1 MNKSDKRQ
9 FYFSLLRLIAMLR
22 GGDAR
27 RAESNGF
34 EALLVGLM
42 IYSIHYFFFATRFI
56 PSNLEPWLTALLLV
70 ALAFWIWL
78 FWLLLLYNN
87 SVIIKGLH
95 ACGLF
100 RAIPTRRAQSILWGI
115 STTAM
120 AYALLRSSPS
130 LGEFGAIWLVAVA
143 MNLASAVVLA
153 FSDGARR
160 PGEHGTE

>member
-9 FYFSLLRLIAMLR
+9 FYFSLLRAIAMLR
-22 GGDAR
+22 GGDTR

-34 EALLVGLM
+34 EAWLVGLM
-42 IYSIHYFFFATRFI
+42 IYSIHYLFFAALFI
-56 PSNLEPWLTALLLV
+56 PSHLEPWLTGLLLV

-78 FWLLLLYNN
+78 FWLLLLYVN
-87 SVIIKGLH
+87 SVIIKVLH

-100 RAIPTRRAQSILWGI
+100 RTIPTRRAQSILVGI

-120 AYALLRSSPS
+120 ACVLLKSSPWVRE
-130 LGEFGAIWLVAVA
+130 LGTIWLVAVA

-153 FSDGARR
+153 FSNAAHS
-160 PGEHGTE
+160 PGE

>member
-1 MNKSDKRQ
+1 MNQSDKRSPQ
-9 FYFSLLRLIAMLR
+9 FYFSLLRVIAMLR

-34 EALLVGLM
+34 EAWLVGLT
-42 IYSIHYFFFATRFI
+42 IYSIHYLFFATLFI

-78 FWLLLLYNN
+78 FWLLVLYIN
-87 SVIIKGLH
+87 SVIIKALRL
-95 ACGLF
+95 CGLF
-100 RAIPTRRAQSILWGI
+100 RRIPTRRAQSILWGI

-120 AYALLRSSPS
+120 ACVLLKSSPF
-130 LGEFGAIWLVAVA
+130 LRELGAIWLVAVA

-153 FSDGARR
+153 FSDAARS
-160 PGEHGTE
+160 PGE